1 MFTPPINSPAM
12 TDPRQTEGSQRVPAR
27 TLGQNDFLKLVMAQ
41 LTHQDP
47 MNPQKDT
54 EFIAQMAQFSS
65 LEQAKAMQ
73 SDIASLRLDQRFLQA
88 NSLLGRIVTVQDEQ
102 GRPVRG
108 TVNAVEF
115 ENGIPGISVNGQLF
129 DLSSIVSVE
138 PAGTPSPQANPA
150 IPTPTTLS
158 FDTPIPYR
166 STTIPYSQSPI
177 AKPSTSTPL
186 FPPNVAHN
194 P

>member
-1 MFTPPINSPAM
+1 MSTDPITSPAM
-12 TDPRQTEGSQRVPAR
+12 TDPRLAEGSQRIPAR
-27 TLGQNDFLKLVMAQ
+27 TLGQNDFLKLVTAQ

-65 LEQAKAMQ
+65 LEQAKSMQ
-73 SDIASLRLDQRFLQA
+73 SDIAALRLDQRFLQA
-88 NSLLGRIVTVQDEQ
+88 NALLGRIVTVQDDQ
-102 GRPVRG
+102 GHSVRG

-115 ENGIPGISVNGQLF
+115 DNGLPGISINGNLF

-138 PAGTPSPQANPA
+138 PAGTLPPQTNPT
-150 IPTPTTLS
+150 IPN
-158 FDTPIPYR
+158 PIAVYSDP
-166 STTIPYSQSPI
+166 TIPYPSSTTLYPQTGIP
-177 AKPSTSTPL
+177 KPSTSTPL
-186 FPPNVAHN
+186 FPPNVAHT

>member
-1 MFTPPINSPAM
+1 MNTPSVKSPAM
-12 TDPRQTEGSQRVPAR
+12 TDPNQAEGSLRVPAR
-27 TLGQNDFLKLVMAQ
+27 SLGQNDFLKLVMAQ

-47 MNPQKDT
+47 LNPQKDT

-88 NSLLGRIVTVQDEQ
+88 NSLLGRIVTVLDEQ
-102 GRPVRG
+102 GHPVRG

-115 ENGIPGISVNGQLF
+115 ENGVPGISLNAQHF
-129 DLSSIVSVE
+129 DLDSIVSVE
-138 PAGTPSPQANPA
+138 PAGPPAPQTNPA
-150 IPTPTTLS
+150 ILYPDS
-158 FDTPIPYR
+158 AIPYL
-166 STTIPYSQSPI
+166 SLNTPYPQTVIS
-177 AKPSTSTPL
+177 KPLNLVPQ
-186 FPPNVAHN
+186 FPPNVTHT

>member
-1 MFTPPINSPAM
+1 M
-12 TDPRQTEGSQRVPAR
+12 TDPSQTEGSQRVPAR

-47 MNPQKDT
+47 LNPQKDT

-88 NSLLGRIVTVQDEQ
+88 NALLGRIVTVQDEQ

-115 ENGIPGISVNGQLF
+115 ENGIPGISVNGQLY

-138 PAGTPSPQANPA
+138 PAGPPLPQTNPA
-150 IPTPTTLS
+150 IPTPTTLY
-158 FDTPIPYR
+158 FDSPVPHHL
-166 STTIPYSQSPI
+166 STTRPPQTSVPRPSSSIPQ
-177 AKPSTSTPL
+177 
-186 FPPNVAHN
+186 FPPNVTHT